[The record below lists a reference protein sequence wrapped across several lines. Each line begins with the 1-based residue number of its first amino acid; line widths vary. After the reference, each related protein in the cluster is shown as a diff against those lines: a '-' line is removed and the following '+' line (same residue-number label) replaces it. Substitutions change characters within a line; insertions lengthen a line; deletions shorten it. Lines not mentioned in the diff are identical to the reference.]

1 MMRAQQ
7 RAWGNGVDGSARLV
21 FLSHA
26 SADTAAA
33 VRLVADLEERGVA
46 CWISGRDVQPGA
58 NFQEA
63 IVGAVRTARAVVFL
77 LTEASNRSDEVRKEL
92 ALASGFKVPVIPV
105 RFGAVEPAEALRY
118 ELATRQ
124 WVEAGGDTA
133 CVVPALLAALGGAD
147 PPAAAVPTRDSAPA
161 LPDKP
166 SIAVLPFANL
176 GTDPEQGYFV
186 DGMTEE
192 IATALAR
199 IRSIFVVAVTS
210 TRSLDTAS
218 LGPSEVGRRL
228 GVRYLL
234 EGSVRRAADRVRIT
248 VKLIDAATG
257 TQIWANRYDDVLDDV
272 FALQDRVAL
281 SVAGV
286 IEPTVLEAE
295 IKRAVARPTA
305 YVGAYDLYLQ
315 AVSLIDS
322 YERAA
327 VFAAL
332 ERLERAIAI
341 DPRFARAVALVGYA
355 HAQIVVTGWT
365 DDAAP
370 HRRLA
375 IAFAGRAVQMA
386 GDDAEVL
393 AWVAATYL
401 PLAEQVEAAIALID
415 RSLELNAGCA
425 MAWMMS
431 GWLRAAVGAAERA
444 IADFQTA
451 MRLDPCSTDRGYQ
464 LSGMALAKFDL
475 GHYSEAV
482 RLLTEANHLQP
493 AVSINAALLAA
504 CHGHLGQLEAAHAA
518 LANYRRLST
527 IEIRHRTSL
536 FQRPDHRAAFLAG
549 IALAEG

>member
-1 MMRAQQ
+1 M
-7 RAWGNGVDGSARLV
+7 DGAARFV

-26 SADTAAA
+26 SADAAA
-33 VRLVADLEERGVA
+33 AIRLVADLEAQGVA
-46 CWISGRDVQPGA
+46 CWISSRDVGPGA

-63 IVGAVRTARAVVFL
+63 IVGAIRTARAVVFL

-124 WVEAGGDTA
+124 WIEGGEDTA
-133 CVVPALLAALGGAD
+133 HVAAALLVALGGAD
-147 PPAAAVPTRDSAPA
+147 PHTSPAAAPPRGPAPA

-176 GTDPEQGYFV
+176 GADPEQGYFV

-192 IATALAR
+192 IATALSR

-295 IKRAVARPTA
+295 IKRAVTRPTA
-305 YVGAYDLYLQ
+305 DVGAYDLYLQ
-315 AVSLIDS
+315 AVALIDS

-332 ERLERAIAI
+332 ARLDRAIES
-341 DPRFARAVALVGYA
+341 DERFARATALAGYA
-355 HAQIVVTGWT
+355 HAQIVVTGWS
-365 DDAAP
+365 DDAGH
-370 HRRLA
+370 HRRRA

-401 PLAEQVEAAIALID
+401 PLDEQVEAAIALID
-415 RSLELNAGCA
+415 RSLELNPGCA

-464 LSGMALAKFDL
+464 LSGIALAKFDL
-475 GHYSEAV
+475 GQYSEAV
-482 RLLTEANHLQP
+482 RLLTEANLLQP

-504 CHGHLGQLEAAHAA
+504 CHGHLDQPEAAQAA

-527 IEIRHRTSL
+527 VDIRHRTSL
-536 FQRPDHRAAFLAG
+536 FHRPEHRAAYLAG
-549 IALAEG
+549 ITLAEG

>member
-1 MMRAQQ
+1 MMPAERCS
-7 RAWGNGVDGSARLV
+7 WGKGVGDAARLV

-26 SADTAAA
+26 SADTEVAA
-33 VRLVADLEERGVA
+33 RLVADLEALGAA
-46 CWISGRDVQPGA
+46 CWISGRDVVPGA

-63 IVGAVRTARAVVFL
+63 IVGAIRTARAVVFL
-77 LTEASNRSDEVRKEL
+77 LTAASNRSDEVRKEL
-92 ALASGFKVPVIPV
+92 ALASSFKVPVIPV
-105 RFGAVEPAEALRY
+105 RLGAVEPAEALRY

-124 WVEAGGDTA
+124 WVEAGEDVA
-133 CVVPALLAALGGAD
+133 QVVAAVLAALGGAD
-147 PPAAAVPTRDSAPA
+147 PPSTALAPPTQDAAPA
-161 LPDKP
+161 LPQKP

-176 GTDPEQGYFV
+176 GTDTEQGYFV

-192 IATALAR
+192 IATALSR
-199 IRSIFVVAVTS
+199 IRSIFVVAITS
-210 TRSLDTAS
+210 TRSLDTSA
-218 LGPSEVGRRL
+218 LGPNEVGRRL

-234 EGSVRRAADRVRIT
+234 DGSVRRAADRVRIT

-305 YVGAYDLYLQ
+305 DVGAYDLYLQ
-315 AVSLIDS
+315 AVALIDS

-327 VFAAL
+327 VFAAH

-370 HRRLA
+370 HRRQA
-375 IAFAGRAVQMA
+375 IECAGRAVQMA

-401 PLAEQVEAAIALID
+401 PLDEQVEAAIALID
-415 RSLELNAGCA
+415 RSLELNPGCA
-425 MAWMMS
+425 VAWMMS

-451 MRLDPCSTDRGYQ
+451 MRLDPCSTDRG
-464 LSGMALAKFDL
+464 
-475 GHYSEAV
+475 
-482 RLLTEANHLQP
+482 
-493 AVSINAALLAA
+493 
-504 CHGHLGQLEAAHAA
+504 
-518 LANYRRLST
+518 
-527 IEIRHRTSL
+527 
-536 FQRPDHRAAFLAG
+536 
-549 IALAEG
+549 